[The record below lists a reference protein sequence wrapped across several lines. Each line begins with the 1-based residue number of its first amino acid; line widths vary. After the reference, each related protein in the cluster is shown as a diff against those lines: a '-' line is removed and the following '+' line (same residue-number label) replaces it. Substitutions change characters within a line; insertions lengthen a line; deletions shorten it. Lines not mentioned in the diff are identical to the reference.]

1 MISSDELERIKA
13 SVWEAGFHAGEV
25 YGVAKERHDPQWDM
39 DPAPEPPVNPYT
51 LRRSG
56 EQ

>member
-1 MISSDELERIKA
+1 MTPNELERIKA
-13 SVWEAGFHAGEV
+13 AAWEAGFNAGEV

-39 DPAPEPPVNPYT
+39 DPQPERPVNPYT